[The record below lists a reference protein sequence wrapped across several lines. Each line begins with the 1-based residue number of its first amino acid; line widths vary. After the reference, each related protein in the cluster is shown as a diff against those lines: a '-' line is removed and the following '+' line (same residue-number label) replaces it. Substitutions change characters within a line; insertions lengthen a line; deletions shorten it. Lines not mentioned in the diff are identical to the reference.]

1 MTAKKINKLIVFA
14 RVVCHEG
21 GTARLHPKTMKTL
34 PPRHQDTKVFFSFS
48 SRSFAFFAAI
58 FISVFVCSFRTQ
70 AGEAVKNKY
79 FVLENGLRVFLEEN
93 DKIPLVNIA
102 AAVNVGSKDEEK
114 EFSGLVHLLEHL
126 VLFAGSH
133 SAPAAELT
141 EKIRENGIYFN
152 AHTGH
157 DLMTVEISVPPEYTP
172 TAINL
177 LREKLFNLALTQGE
191 LEKEK
196 KVILEELSQQ
206 MDEPGALGMQLALR
220 ELFKSHPYEKPVG
233 GESTSIENVTLE
245 SLERFY
251 QKYFIPVNCALSVVG
266 DFKIET
272 VEERI
277 RQDFGSVKG
286 PAGTPIPLSQPV
298 FPLVPALA
306 KSVETWRELDITQAH
321 LFMGFSAPGLNRAD
335 KLPMDVLTRILGKG
349 VNPLLYNAFKSRG
362 RPVDYLDI
370 QYIPLN
376 YGGAVLVHLTLEAK
390 KIPLAKSQL
399 LIFLKELKSYRF
411 SKKDYQYRLDP
422 DITDYL
428 ETAKA
433 WMQLVYRQYLERE
446 LNLAVSYAR
455 YMLTYDNNRPAQQEK
470 QDQDQNQQ
478 DYSQQLKTIQSSD
491 IQDVAANYFSGRKYV
506 MIAIVPGNNKD
517 K

>member
-1 MTAKKINKLIVFA
+1 MKAKKINGLSIFA
-14 RVVCHEG
+14 LFVLV
-21 GTARLHPKTMKTL
+21 
-34 PPRHQDTKVFFSFS
+34 FSF
-48 SRSFAFFAAI
+48 RVLAA
-58 FISVFVCSFRTQ
+58 
-70 AGEAVKNKY
+70 EPVKNKY

-133 SAPAAELT
+133 SATAAELT
-141 EKIRENGIYFN
+141 EKIRKNGIYFN
-152 AHTGH
+152 AHTGY
-157 DLMTVEISVPPEYTP
+157 DLMTVEISVPSEYTP
-172 TAINL
+172 VAFAL
-177 LREKLFNLALTQGE
+177 LQEKLFNLELTQGE

-206 MDEPGALGMQLALR
+206 KDEPESLGVQLSLG
-220 ELFKSHPYEKPVG
+220 ELFRGHPYEKPVG
-233 GESTSIENVTLE
+233 GESISIENVTLE

-251 QKYFIPVNCALSVVG
+251 KKYLIPANCALSVVG

-272 VEERI
+272 VEETI
-277 RQDFGSVKG
+277 KQGIGNVAV
-286 PAGTPIPLSQPV
+286 PAGTSIPLSQPV
-298 FPLVPALA
+298 LPMVSTLK
-306 KSVETWRELDITQAH
+306 KSVETWKELDITQAH
-321 LFMGFSAPGLNRAD
+321 LFMGFIAPGLNHAD

-362 RPVDYLDI
+362 RPVDSLDI
-370 QYIPLN
+370 HYFPLN
-376 YGGAVLVHLTLEAK
+376 YGGAVLVHLTLSAK
-390 KIPLAKSQL
+390 KISLARTQLVTFLREVKS
-399 LIFLKELKSYRF
+399 FRF
-411 SKKDYQYRLDP
+411 SKKDYQYRLAP
-422 DITDYL
+422 GITDYL
-428 ETAKA
+428 ETSKA

-446 LNLAVSYAR
+446 SNLAVSYAR
-455 YMLTYDNNRPAQQEK
+455 YMLIHDDNNPAQLEK
-470 QDQDQNQQ
+470 QDEDQQ

-506 MIAIVPGNNKD
+506 MIAIVPGNKKD